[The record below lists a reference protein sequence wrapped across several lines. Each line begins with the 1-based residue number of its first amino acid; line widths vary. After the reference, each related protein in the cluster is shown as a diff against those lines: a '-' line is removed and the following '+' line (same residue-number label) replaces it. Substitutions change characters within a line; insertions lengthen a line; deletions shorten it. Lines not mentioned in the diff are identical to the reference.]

1 MCPRK
6 IDKEETMGAIHI
18 LDQDTINKIA
28 AGEVVERPLSVIKE
42 LIENAIDAKANAITV
57 EIEEGGL
64 RLIRITDNGHGM
76 DKEDVNQAFVRHATS
91 KITVADDLNRIA
103 SLGFRGE
110 ALASIAA
117 VSMVECMTKTR
128 DALTGIR
135 YQING
140 GKELGL
146 SEIGCPEG
154 TTFVVR
160 ELFYNVPARK
170 KFLKSAKTEGSYVTD
185 LMYRMALSHPGIS
198 FKYIINNKV
207 KLHTSGNFSLKDC
220 IYQIFGKEYAKH
232 SLEVDYE
239 YGDYSITGYV
249 GEAMLSRGNRQYE
262 IYFVNGRYVKS
273 KWIQRGIEAGVKDG
287 MMINQYPFAVL
298 FLRCHHNL
306 VDVNVHPNKMDVRF
320 HDEEK
325 VMEHV
330 REAILT
336 ALTRQEPV
344 SMVGLP
350 QSKEEKE
357 ASRQEKQ
364 EMTSQLKEAPEP
376 FEVHRRIQQQHDA
389 TKRQESQ
396 SRSVQTEPTTSE
408 MLKDKSLD
416 LGDSV
421 KGHESDQEQKNEKH
435 DVGSKPLIEPMNED
449 AAVELEKK
457 KLPNKASDTM
467 PEKIQ
472 EHLNLERFL
481 DEQKI
486 RQHKIIGQAFK
497 TYWIVEYKK
506 ELYIIDQHA
515 AHEKVL
521 YETWVQKVEE
531 GNLAGQMLLEPFV
544 LQVSEREMAI
554 YEKFAHDLAALGF
567 DVEIFGE
574 LTLII
579 KSVPY
584 LLNEPLPATDFV
596 KILDQMVE
604 EERGIAKSDHYLHEL
619 ATVACKAAIKG
630 NDRLSHQEYESLIE
644 QLLTLNDPYHCPHGR
659 PTMVRMSQYELEK
672 RFKRIT

>member
-1 MCPRK
+1 
-6 IDKEETMGAIHI
+6 MGAIHI

-64 RLIRITDNGHGM
+64 RLIRITDNGQGM
-76 DKEDVNQAFVRHATS
+76 DKDDVNQAFIRHATS
-91 KITVADDLNRIA
+91 KITVAEDLHRIA

-117 VSMVECMTKTR
+117 VSMVECITKTQE
-128 DALTGIR
+128 ALTGIR

-140 GKELGL
+140 GKEIGI

-170 KFLKSAKTEGSYVTD
+170 KFLKSAKTEGGYVTD

-198 FKYIINNKV
+198 FKYIMNNKV

-273 KWIQRGIEAGVKDG
+273 KWVQRGLEAGVKDG

-298 FLRCHHNL
+298 FVRCHHSL

-320 HDEEK
+320 HEEEA
-325 VMEHV
+325 VMHHV
-330 REAILT
+330 KQAILE

-344 SMVGLP
+344 SSVGLP
-350 QSKEEKE
+350 LTKEDKE
-357 ASRQEKQ
+357 QGRQERQ
-364 EMTSQLKEAPEP
+364 ELVSRLKEAPEP
-376 FEVHRRIQQQHDA
+376 FETTRRMQQA
-389 TKRQESQ
+389 PISRQESQ
-396 SRSVQTEPTTSE
+396 IVEKPANH
-408 MLKDKSLD
+408 
-416 LGDSV
+416 GDS
-421 KGHESDQEQKNEKH
+421 SIPL
-435 DVGSKPLIEPMNED
+435 SKEPVTNT
-449 AAVELEKK
+449 
-457 KLPNKASDTM
+457 SDTNESSRGEWIKEHTAHKSDNETRIDLSVA
-467 PEKIQ
+467 PKEAETPSVEKIQ
-472 EHLNLERFL
+472 EHMNLDRFL
-481 DEQKI
+481 DQQQI

-531 GNLAGQMLLEPFV
+531 GSVAGQMLLEPLV
-544 LQVSEREMAI
+544 LQVSEREMAVF
-554 YEKFAHDLAALGF
+554 EKFQQDLAALGF
-567 DVEIFGE
+567 DVEVFGE
-574 LTLII
+574 LTLIV

-584 LLNEPLPATDFV
+584 LLNEPLPATDFT
-596 KILDQMVE
+596 KILDQMVDQ
-604 EERGIAKSDHYLHEL
+604 ERGIMKSEHYLHEL

-630 NDRLSHQEYESLIE
+630 NDRLSQVEYEGLIE
-644 QLLTLNDPYHCPHGR
+644 QLLTLKDPYHCPHGR